1 MLIQWYT
8 IISSWKNLKTPYF
21 FPQNVFKHYSFTLT
35 KNEFHMIQK
44 EPYIIPKFREISVIE
59 TRDLSP
65 FVQEAMEIIF
75 A

>member
-1 MLIQWYT
+1 MIHNY
-8 IISSWKNLKTPYF
+8 IIMKNLKTPYF
-21 FPQNVFKHYSFTLT
+21 FPQNVFKHYSFTLA

>member
-1 MLIQWYT
+1 
-8 IISSWKNLKTPYF
+8 
-21 FPQNVFKHYSFTLT
+21 
-35 KNEFHMIQK
+35 MIQK